1 MSIFKDQAQFALPC
15 LQWCAQTVPV
25 CGSYQENLVGLL
37 LPAVAQAVS
46 AEQNGL
52 TQNEAL
58 SSVMPQLLQVTL
70 LCSFQMCVLRFA
82 LLEQKRNAKISL
94 CFSAIIAG
102 ASRGSSPEY
111 DTLCVLSLQWMSACQ
126 QLMAVI
132 LSRPK

>member
-46 AEQNGL
+46 AEQNGQ

-58 SSVMPQLLQVTL
+58 SSVMPQLLQVTF
-70 LCSFQMCVLRFA
+70 LCSFQMYVLRVA
-82 LLEQKRNAKISL
+82 LCEVKTGVSEPVLFI
-94 CFSAIIAG
+94 G
-102 ASRGSSPEY
+102 A
-111 DTLCVLSLQWMSACQ
+111 
-126 QLMAVI
+126 
-132 LSRPK
+132 